1 MAKTETEISQAE
13 IQLAILQT
21 LRELRTQSAG
31 GSDITGALQQ
41 ITETLAGVANRS
53 RPENPEHNGIS
64 AYSYPEGDFKH
75 PKEAFKCEM
84 FWCGY
89 PLPHENHT
97 PTEIAALNSLV
108 PGDYRVTKGNGNQI
122 PFTVEGKRKQNG
134 ELSELWVKF
143 PCKGD
148 QSTDHRSL
156 VDYCREA
163 MGEKMPSLAELM
175 ADLERLKAENAS
187 LQSVVANA

>member
-1 MAKTETEISQAE
+1 MAKNDDVTQTD
-13 IQLAILQT
+13 ILLQIAQT
-21 LRELRTQSAG
+21 LASVQGQAKQGQDVGAALDKMTQ
-31 GSDITGALQQ
+31 
-41 ITETLAGVANRS
+41 TLAELATRT

-75 PKEAFKCEM
+75 PKEAFKCEF

-97 PTEIAALNSLV
+97 PQEIAALNSLQ
-108 PGDYRVTKGNGNQI
+108 PGEYRVTKGNGNQI

-134 ELSELWVKF
+134 ELSELWVRF

-156 VDYCREA
+156 VDYCKEA
-163 MGEKMPSLAELM
+163 MGEKIPNLTELM
-175 ADLERLKAENAS
+175 AELQKMKAENAS
-187 LQSVVANA
+187 LQAVVANA

>member
-1 MAKTETEISQAE
+1 MAKTEEISQAE
-13 IQLAILQT
+13 VQLAILQT
-21 LRELRTQSAG
+21 LKELRTQSAG
-31 GSDITGALQQ
+31 GGDIGGALQQ

-53 RPENPEHNGIS
+53 RPENPDHNGIS
-64 AYSYPEGDFKH
+64 AYSHPEGDFKH
-75 PKEAFKCEM
+75 PKDPFRCEM

-97 PTEIAALNSLV
+97 PAEVAALNSLE
-108 PGDYRVTKGNGNQI
+108 PGEYRVTKGNGNEI

-134 ELSELWVKF
+134 QLSELWVRF

-156 VDYCREA
+156 IDYCREA
-163 MGEKMPSLAELM
+163 MGEKVPSLSDLM
-175 ADLERLKAENAS
+175 AEVQKLKAENANYAA
-187 LQSVVANA
+187 VVASA